1 MAQVA
6 QRYLCNL
13 LAQQPSNHS
22 TWSLAQILWKL
33 IIHSAVRLAQVCV
46 SAAAPADDDPPS
58 ALPLRCAGAAA
69 PPSSISTT
77 RHDDD
82 LGSTGGG
89 GSSGTLC
96 VHKASTRAYDGVV
109 PLHDGSGRLLC
120 WRRNGQIWL
129 ATVDVVDPTG
139 GSVLRVGDKPVV
151 DLGTRV
157 SQDAAARGRG
167 LAVHSSGRL
176 FVSYYTTVAT
186 DDGGA
191 FLVVDQLRTASWS
204 GHEVSFGTYIV
215 CFHFF
220 SSSYMYIL

>member
-1 MAQVA
+1 
-6 QRYLCNL
+6 
-13 LAQQPSNHS
+13 
-22 TWSLAQILWKL
+22 
-33 IIHSAVRLAQVCV
+33 V

-82 LGSTGGG
+82 LGSTDGG
-89 GSSGTLC
+89 GSSSTLC
-96 VHKASTRAYDGVV
+96 VHKASTQAYDGVV

-129 ATVDVVDPTG
+129 ATVDVVDPT
-139 GSVLRVGDKPVV
+139 VLRVGDKPVV
-151 DLGTRV
+151 DLGTFLV

-167 LAVHSSGRL
+167 LAGVAVHPSGRL
-176 FVSYYTTVAT
+176 FVSYYTAVAT

-191 FLVVDQLRTASWS
+191 FLVVDQLPTESWS
-204 GHEVSFGTYIV
+204 GHEVSFSTYI
-215 CFHFF
+215 
-220 SSSYMYIL
+220 L

>member
-1 MAQVA
+1 
-6 QRYLCNL
+6 
-13 LAQQPSNHS
+13 
-22 TWSLAQILWKL
+22 
-33 IIHSAVRLAQVCV
+33 V

-82 LGSTGGG
+82 LGSTDGGG
-89 GSSGTLC
+89 GSSTLC
-96 VHKASTRAYDGVV
+96 VHKASTQAYDGVV

-129 ATVDVVDPTG
+129 ATVDVVDPT
-139 GSVLRVGDKPVV
+139 VLRVGDKPVV
-151 DLGTRV
+151 DLGTFLV

-167 LAVHSSGRL
+167 LAGVAVHPSGRL
-176 FVSYYTTVAT
+176 FVSYYTAVAT

-191 FLVVDQLRTASWS
+191 FLVVDQLPTASWS
-204 GHEVSFGTYIV
+204 GHEVSFSTYI
-215 CFHFF
+215 
-220 SSSYMYIL
+220 L

>member
-1 MAQVA
+1 
-6 QRYLCNL
+6 
-13 LAQQPSNHS
+13 
-22 TWSLAQILWKL
+22 
-33 IIHSAVRLAQVCV
+33 
-46 SAAAPADDDPPS
+46 
-58 ALPLRCAGAAA
+58 
-69 PPSSISTT
+69 
-77 RHDDD
+77 
-82 LGSTGGG
+82 
-89 GSSGTLC
+89 
-96 VHKASTRAYDGVV
+96 
-109 PLHDGSGRLLC
+109 
-120 WRRNGQIWL
+120 
-129 ATVDVVDPTG
+129 VDVVDPTG